1 MDMLKLFETR
11 SGVPRM
17 TVIHDYPKYTFRR
30 EGEFFYSLSIQSED
44 TDDRICEI
52 TVRLAVRDKSQ
63 ETVTKRRRTR
73 GSGYTGGTGFK
84 AIY

>member
-30 EGEFFYSLSIQSED
+30 EGEFFYSLYIQSED
-44 TDDRICEI
+44 TDDKICEI
-52 TVRLAVRDKSQ
+52 IFGENDLINLIM
-63 ETVTKRRRTR
+63 
-73 GSGYTGGTGFK
+73 K
-84 AIY
+84 AEMVLHGKKEEGQKGRFTN